1 MTATRAAGAL
11 GDRVVTRRLELSA
24 EVLKAL
30 MQREGIKTHAV
41 FEVGKKSDTAKNAR
55 AVQSAL

>member
-1 MTATRAAGAL
+1 MTATRAAGAP

-41 FEVGKKSDTAKNAR
+41 FEVEENVR
-55 AVQSAL
+55 YH